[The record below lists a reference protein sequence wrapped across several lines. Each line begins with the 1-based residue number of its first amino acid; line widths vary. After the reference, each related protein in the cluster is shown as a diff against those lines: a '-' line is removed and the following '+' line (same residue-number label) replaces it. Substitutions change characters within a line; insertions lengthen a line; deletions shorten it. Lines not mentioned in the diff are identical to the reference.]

1 MKKLVTIIATLAF
14 VAGLAACSGPYT
26 SFKTNRM
33 NLPQVSVGMTEAQ
46 VVEIMGAPTYKD
58 QVMFSGFQ
66 RTTYY
71 YFTNE
76 LGNKG
81 FTSSVSHW
89 NVTREDCM
97 PLVFKD
103 GVLVASGRY
112 EKLYY

>member
-1 MKKLVTIIATLAF
+1 MKKLISIVLALTF
-14 VAGLAACSGPYT
+14 AASLAACAGPYPNLK
-26 SFKTNRM
+26 SNRA
-33 NLPQVSVGMTEAQ
+33 NLVSISSGMTEAQ
-46 VVEIMGAPTYKD
+46 VVEIMGQPSFKD
-58 QVMFSGFQ
+58 VMEANGML

-76 LGNKG
+76 LGTRA
-81 FTSSVSHW
+81 FSSSIGHLSL
-89 NVTREDCM
+89 TRDDCT